1 MYKLPT
7 DFDGAFFL
15 GKTLEFVT
23 FSENTVS
30 LIFNESVSITVESCL
45 EHRGEPDLP
54 PPVIQKVPVSE
65 SRLMQ
70 LLGHSI
76 RRATGDEKGTLEVVF
91 DNGHVVRIYDD
102 PPCYESYS
110 IFNGEQRIIV

>member
-15 GKTLEFVT
+15 GRTLEHVS

-30 LIFNESVSITVESCL
+30 LYFNESVSIVVESCL
-45 EHRGEPDLP
+45 EHQGGPDAP
-54 PPVIQKVPVSE
+54 PPAIQRVPVSE

-70 LLGHSI
+70 LLGRSI
-76 RRATGDEKGTLEVVF
+76 RGATGDDRGTLELVF
-91 DNGHVVRIYDD
+91 DNGHVVRVFDD

-110 IFNGEQRIIV
+110 IFIGEKRIIV